1 MTKTKI
7 MKINKN
13 IAVSDSGFLFNPG
26 TGESFSLNPI
36 GAEIIGLLKEDKS
49 IEEVSKK
56 LGKIYETDEVTIE
69 RDLYDFI
76 SMLKQHNLIEDDEQ
90 N

>member
-1 MTKTKI
+1 

>member
-1 MTKTKI
+1 

-36 GAEIIGLLKEDKS
+36 GAEIIGLLKDDKS
-49 IEEVSKK
+49 IEDISKK
-56 LGKIYETDEVTIE
+56 LGKIYEADEITIE

-76 SMLKQHNLIEDDEQ
+76 SMLKQHTLIEDDEQ